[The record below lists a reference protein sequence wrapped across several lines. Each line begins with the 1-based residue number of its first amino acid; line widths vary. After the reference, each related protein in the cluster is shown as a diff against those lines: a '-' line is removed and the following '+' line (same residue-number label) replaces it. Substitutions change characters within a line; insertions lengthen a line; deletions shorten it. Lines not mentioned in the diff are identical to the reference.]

1 VSDPLVLVATE
12 GRVATLT
19 LNRADKLNAFTLEMV
34 DALVAALR
42 ALVARDEVR
51 CLVLTGAGR
60 AFCAGADVRLL
71 KSLRESGDEETG
83 RRLVDGAREVTRT
96 MREAPQPVL
105 ASINGVAA
113 GGGANLALACDLR
126 LMADTASIGQV
137 FTRIG
142 LHPDWGGTYF
152 LPRLVGTS
160 RALELFLSGELVDAQ
175 RCLALGLTNRVV
187 PADELAAETRR
198 WAERLAEAPPA
209 AVGRLKRAVY
219 RSERATLAEMLD
231 YELEAQLA
239 CFETDDF
246 REGLAAFFAKR
257 EPQFSG
263 R

>member
-1 VSDPLVLVATE
+1 VPDPLVQLAIE

-19 LNRADKLNAFTLEMV
+19 LNRPDKLNAFTLEMV
-34 DALVAALR
+34 DALLAALR
-42 ALVARDEVR
+42 ALVGREDVR
-51 CLVLTGAGR
+51 CLVLAGAGR
-60 AFCAGADVRLL
+60 AFCAGADVGLL
-71 KSLRESGDEETG
+71 KSLSESGDEAAG
-83 RRLVDGAREVTRT
+83 RRLVDGAREVTRI

-187 PADELAAETRR
+187 PADQLPVETRR
-198 WAERLAEAPPA
+198 WAERLAGAPPA
-209 AVGRLKRAVY
+209 AVARLKKAVY
-219 RSERATLAEMLD
+219 RSESSTLAQMLD